1 MRSVAVL
8 VLLVVALVG
17 CGYSEEEKAQGKHCE
32 FNTYYFEQAME
43 RQYGLDFDLDHRF
56 QIYRVVTQ
64 GVSSPRHDVEIGFQ
78 VGLVKGMAW
87 GAVRNEDCRPVGPI
101 TLN

>member
-1 MRSVAVL
+1 MGNAAVL
-8 VLLVVALVG
+8 VLLVVALAA
-17 CGYSEEEKAQGKHCE
+17 CGPPKPQDSGEHCE

-43 RQYGLDFDLDHRF
+43 RQYGLDFDLDHKF
-56 QIYRVVTQ
+56 SRVGLVETQ

-78 VGLVKGMAW
+78 VGVVKGVAS
-87 GAVRNEDCRPVGPI
+87 GAVRKEDCRPVGPI